1 MNEREDIK
9 AYLDGEL
16 TPEQAALVERL
27 LAEDPSAANEAEQFR
42 QIGESVRAL
51 ARAHQPRG
59 LDHAVAKVARP
70 RRLLF
75 PVAGAVAAVVL
86 LGIVGPKITG
96 NGLVP
101 AADAGVAATPA
112 PDSEDSATES
122 LRDGSSLTK
131 EDKREAP
138 NSSRAAPSGEE
149 AMAGIPASD
158 SQPGR
163 PFKAPDSSP
172 PVLNAQRDVIRNA
185 DVSVTVQ
192 NASSALAELLRSTEA
207 LGGYFEQSSLTVD
220 QENPVAN
227 ATLRVPSERFEAAVS
242 MVRGLGTVLRENI
255 SGQDVTAQI
264 VDYGARARV
273 LANEE
278 QSLIAMLR
286 EARSTG
292 AILEIRQRLGQ
303 VRAELESY
311 NSQLKSLQNLSSL
324 STITVELRQDLN
336 AGSELAPEDWF
347 GKTMAV
353 AVSSLSA
360 VTKIVVQGLI
370 YVVVLAP
377 VWIPLALL
385 GRWAMKRQTKP

>member
-1 MNEREDIK
+1 
-9 AYLDGEL
+9 
-16 TPEQAALVERL
+16 
-27 LAEDPSAANEAEQFR
+27 
-42 QIGESVRAL
+42 
-51 ARAHQPRG
+51 
-59 LDHAVAKVARP
+59 
-70 RRLLF
+70 
-75 PVAGAVAAVVL
+75 
-86 LGIVGPKITG
+86 
-96 NGLVP
+96 
-101 AADAGVAATPA
+101 
-112 PDSEDSATES
+112 
-122 LRDGSSLTK
+122 
-131 EDKREAP
+131 
-138 NSSRAAPSGEE
+138 
-149 AMAGIPASD
+149 MAGIPASD